1 MTLAEKLL
9 KDFENLPEE
18 KKHQVIDFVE
28 FLKSKQQNEL
38 ATAMDDIISKN
49 KEALLELAK

>member
-9 KDFENLPEE
+9 KDFEKLPED

-28 FLKSKQQNEL
+28 FLNSKQQNEL
-38 ATAMDDIISKN
+38 ATAMDDIINEN